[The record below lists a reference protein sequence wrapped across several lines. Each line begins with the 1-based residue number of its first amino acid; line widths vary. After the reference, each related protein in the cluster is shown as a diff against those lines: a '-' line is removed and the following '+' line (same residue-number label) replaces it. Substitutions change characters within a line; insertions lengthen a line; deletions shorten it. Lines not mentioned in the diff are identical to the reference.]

1 MVFVTNNIYLE
12 SSDVTMLAV
21 REAYPEI
28 FLSSVSIV
36 FNKLK
41 IVPNGSSSGTNKR
54 LFVLFRDGHCFVLK
68 TTDRLSNFST
78 KQMHDLSPENLLIW
92 LRSSA
97 GSGNC
102 VSQCLLGD
110 ILFRLGGTT
119 LDQESAISLWK
130 QSADSG
136 HLPSILFLS
145 EAYSSGNGVDRN
157 VPLALYWYTRA
168 AEAGEPKSQFRLFSM
183 YSTGTE
189 VDIDNKKALYWL
201 DLSAGQQYEEALTI
215 RLALSMFIS
224 ETKTTTIVT
233 SSAESAPTL
242 LPPATANGIFSGS
255 TSTFSSV
262 STTLSTSPYVR
273 DCKRRSAL
281 KSTRNRFFLL
291 DDNDDEKT
299 LINPS
304 LVSVYDSPPL
314 LASPTMIVPE
324 PSKSS
329 SSTPSN
335 SLAVSLSSSSNNK
348 HHPKAI
354 IAQKAAGMKS
364 EEEKEDQLLSSAIS
378 ESTKEKA
385 AIAQKSAFAAE
396 IKLSAARRS
405 SAVEFNLGNS
415 YFYGINGADV
425 DLFKAVTHGRLAS
438 FGEHAVARYNLGMH
452 YLGEVHRN
460 DSEAI
465 FFMRLAANSGHEE
478 AMYQMGLININ
489 GNTSVSI
496 YRDSAISWWSK
507 AFESNNHVLS
517 ALHLGFC
524 FYTTGSMSADNMSV
538 DMVSSFNWF
547 LTAAKLGEA
556 DAQHCLSRAYFL
568 GHGVEINFIEGMK
581 WMTLSANNGNADS
594 QYNLGFEYLY
604 SESKIVKIDSGK
616 GFSMLEKAAKQGH
629 VKAQVH
635 LGLCHRDGDSTHVD
649 LKVAFEWFSLAAKN
663 GDAGAQF
670 TIGSAFEL
678 GEGTLVDL
686 TRAEIW
692 YNRAA
697 VGGDERA
704 NDYFVD
710 KFLKVNSKRLIEVEA
725 KTVANANEDEEMGS
739 LRAKEAQAA
748 EVIEVER
755 QRVATEA
762 LAMTREK
769 QCLASE
775 ALENEK
781 RRILQDAV
789 EAERCLNEARG
800 AVLKDERVRLV
811 NTAEEAIIAQATVK
825 DQLKHEGKEK
835 EEALLAP
842 KRAQEDAAEEY
853 DAPAVVKLESDAIAL
868 EKPETVEEIIDF

>member
-1 MVFVTNNIYLE
+1 
-12 SSDVTMLAV
+12 
-21 REAYPEI
+21 
-28 FLSSVSIV
+28 
-36 FNKLK
+36 
-41 IVPNGSSSGTNKR
+41 
-54 LFVLFRDGHCFVLK
+54 
-68 TTDRLSNFST
+68 
-78 KQMHDLSPENLLIW
+78 
-92 LRSSA
+92 
-97 GSGNC
+97 
-102 VSQCLLGD
+102 
-110 ILFRLGGTT
+110 
-119 LDQESAISLWK
+119 
-130 QSADSG
+130 
-136 HLPSILFLS
+136 
-145 EAYSSGNGVDRN
+145 
-157 VPLALYWYTRA
+157 
-168 AEAGEPKSQFRLFSM
+168 M
-183 YSTGTE
+183 YSTGTD

-201 DLSAGQQYEEALTI
+201 DLSAGQQYEEALAVI
-215 RLALSMFIS
+215 ALSMFIS
-224 ETKTTTIVT
+224 QTKTTTIVT
-233 SSAESAPTL
+233 SSAESATTL
-242 LPPATANGIFSGS
+242 VPPSTVNGILSGF

-262 STTLSTSPYVR
+262 STKSSTSPHVS
-273 DCKRRSAL
+273 DVKRLSAL
-281 KSTRNRFFLL
+281 KSTRNRFSLL

-299 LINPS
+299 LNNPS
-304 LVSVYDSPPL
+304 PVSVSDSPPL

-324 PSKSS
+324 PTKSS

-335 SLAVSLSSSSNNK
+335 SLAVSLSSYSNNK
-348 HHPKAI
+348 HQPKAI

-378 ESTKEKA
+378 ESAKEKA

-415 YFYGINGADV
+415 YFYGINGAEV
-425 DLFKAVTHGRLAS
+425 DLFKAVTHWRLAS

-452 YLGEVHRN
+452 YLDEVHRN
-460 DSEAI
+460 DFEAV

-478 AMYQMGLININ
+478 AMYQMGLIYIN
-489 GNTSVSI
+489 GNTSVSFD
-496 YRDSAISWWSK
+496 RDSAISWWSK

-524 FYTTGSMSADNMSV
+524 FYTTGSMGTDNMSV

-604 SESKIVKIDSGK
+604 SESKIVKIESGK

-670 TIGSAFEL
+670 TIGTAFEL

-686 TRAEIW
+686 TMAEMW
-692 YNRAA
+692 FNRAA
-697 VGGDERA
+697 EGGDERA

-725 KTVANANEDEEMGS
+725 KTVAKANEVEMAKRRAEEERKRRESVDEEMWS

-775 ALENEK
+775 ALENAK

-789 EAERCLNEARG
+789 EAERSRNEARG

-811 NTAEEAIIAQATVK
+811 NTAEEAEIAQATVK

-853 DAPAVVKLESDAIAL
+853 AAPAVVKVESDAIAL